1 MAGDTHVIPVRW
13 YPRDE
18 RVRTSLA
25 YIVHREEGLPDGRA
39 RTLCGIGQ
47 RYRQAR
53 GDEHAI
59 AGLLWADGRA
69 IGAPR
74 YYRVKLTVNDTI
86 ARELAR
92 LPFHPR
98 ERAFRAAIRA
108 CLKQAL
114 PLAQGAFVLHSHS
127 RGGRAFG
134 HPHAHVHLSPAR
146 LGGGPFLIRK
156 AQLAALKAAWASA
169 LRRSIERARAPKFA
183 VGMARPTASL
193 DRSLGFGRA
202 R

>member
-1 MAGDTHVIPVRW
+1 MPADTHIVPVRW

-18 RVRTSLA
+18 RIRTSLA

-39 RTLCGIGQ
+39 RTLYGIGP
-47 RYRQAR
+47 RYREAK
-53 GDEHAI
+53 GSEAEI
-59 AGLLWADGRA
+59 GSLLWTDGRA

-74 YYRVKLTVNDTI
+74 YYRVKLTVNDTV
-86 ARELAR
+86 ARQLAS

-98 ERAFRAAIRA
+98 ERAFRTAIWNA
-108 CLKQAL
+108 LKQAL
-114 PLAQGAFVLHSHS
+114 PLAQGAFVLHSHT

-146 LGGGPFLIRK
+146 MGGGPFLIRK
-156 AQLAALKAAWASA
+156 AQLAALKAAWGSA
-169 LRRSIERARAPKFA
+169 LRRAIERARAPKLT
-183 VGMARPTASL
+183 VGLSRPTVSI
-193 DRSLGFGRA
+193 DRAIGFGRG